1 MIYLYVNI
9 YMDNLKIAYIF
20 AGHFRTFNP
29 NWFHFHHNSDV
40 FIHTYDRLGFWSSN
54 HSVNMDTDIVSID
67 MIHRN
72 FGNFSQHIKHIVIE
86 SENSKLPII
95 QYYAQIMESNKIH
108 YSRPFNFISM
118 HMKRLSALEAFFDF
132 TNQHHLTYDIVFL
145 FRPDFPFQHYDSV
158 LPIDIA
164 NHLIYI
170 EGSPNYNNNTNWYN
184 DFFVIGNMSQLCKL
198 KNIYIDTFQQYI
210 SNYKGK
216 YDPHSYFHYL
226 ISTHFKHKFINC
238 GGNLSL
244 MNTPNGYCK
253 A

>member
-1 MIYLYVNI
+1 MN
-9 YMDNLKIAYIF
+9 NLKIAYIF

-29 NWFHFHHNSDV
+29 KWFHFHHNSDV